1 MLRLFSDMHS
11 ASLSTLSASGL
22 TNPFD
27 RGGVQSTRPGGKA
40 PGALRSNE
48 PGPPTTDDVSI
59 STEARAAQ
67 QSGDT
72 ESSSTSLTQQELSQ
86 LQKLKRRD
94 SEVRTHEQA
103 HLSAAGQYARGSAS
117 FTFQKGPDGNS
128 YAVGGEVPID
138 LSTEQ
143 TPAATISKMQAV
155 KRAALAPASPSA
167 TDRQIA
173 SQAAAKE
180 SQARQELA
188 RETLTPDRSSSDTPP
203 KRGEDSTVSGS
214 ESNNVSS
221 QSGSGKNPTV
231 ARLLSIYSTNSH
243 L

>member
-1 MLRLFSDMHS
+1 MHA
-11 ASLSTLSASGL
+11 ASLSTLSATGL
-22 TNPFD
+22 TNPFN
-27 RGGVQSTRPGGKA
+27 RGAAQSTRPEEKA
-40 PGALRSNE
+40 PQAPRNE
-48 PGPPTTDDVSI
+48 PGSPTTDKVSI
-59 STEARAAQ
+59 SPEAKVAAQ
-67 QSGDT
+67 QSGDSQ
-72 ESSSTSLTQQELSQ
+72 SSSVSLTQQELSQ

-103 HLSAAGQYARGSAS
+103 HLSAAGQYARGGAS

-167 TDRQIA
+167 ADRQIA

-188 RETLTPDRSSSDTPP
+188 RETLTPDSSSSDTS
-203 KRGEDSTVSGS
+203 KNTEDEDSTISANN
-214 ESNNVSS
+214 SNSVSS
-221 QSGSGKNPTV
+221 QNGSGDNPAV
-231 ARLLSIYSTNSH
+231 ARLLSIYSENSN